1 MANSSSWSYK
11 GDDEPHICI
20 RPLPQLLSSVIYM
33 RGQRIWD
40 AIIADLLT
48 KGLAK
53 AKKVLLSGCSAGG
66 LATFFHCDD
75 LGELLGG
82 VATGAEK
89 NLNKDCL
96 NSTLSPY
103 LCFFPQ
109 YALQNIKTPYF
120 ILNSAYDVY
129 QFHHIFVPPSSD
141 PRGHWSR
148 CLRSAMLTALKPF
161 EGEPEMG
168 MFINS
173 CFAHCQSELQ
183 DTWFAPNSPTLD
195 NEVLIIDEVKLYAC
209 GLLVMHGVF
218 MKIILE
224 FQTIAELVGDWYFE
238 RGAAQEID
246 CAYPCDSTCHNII
259 PSNQVG
265 I

>member
-1 MANSSSWSYK
+1 MVKCVKLMSFFRDDISGNNS
-11 GDDEPHICI
+11 I
-20 RPLPQLLSSVIYM
+20 RPFFSS
-33 RGQRIWD
+33 
-40 AIIADLLT
+40 L
-48 KGLAK
+48 
-53 AKKVLLSGCSAGG
+53 
-66 LATFFHCDD
+66 
-75 LGELLGG
+75 
-82 VATGAEK
+82 VALQGAEK

-148 CLRSAMLTALKPF
+148 CKADPSACSTSQIATLQGLRSAMLTALKPF

-195 NEVLIIDEVKLYAC
+195 NE
-209 GLLVMHGVF
+209 
-218 MKIILE
+218 
-224 FQTIAELVGDWYFE
+224 TIAELVGDWYFE

>member
-1 MANSSSWSYK
+1 MLKEKTYVIFRDDISGNNS
-11 GDDEPHICI
+11 I
-20 RPLPQLLSSVIYM
+20 RP
-33 RGQRIWD
+33 
-40 AIIADLLT
+40 
-48 KGLAK
+48 
-53 AKKVLLSGCSAGG
+53 
-66 LATFFHCDD
+66 FFNS
-75 LGELLGG
+75 L
-82 VATGAEK
+82 VALQGAEK

-96 NSTLSPY
+96 NSTLDPY

-148 CLRSAMLTALKPF
+148 CKADPSACSTSQIATLQGLRSAMLTALKLF
-161 EGEPEMG
+161 EGEPEVG

-183 DTWFAPNSPTLD
+183 DTWFAPNSPRLD
-195 NEVLIIDEVKLYAC
+195 NE
-209 GLLVMHGVF
+209 
-218 MKIILE
+218 
-224 FQTIAELVGDWYFE
+224 TIAELVGDWYFE

-246 CAYPCDSTCHNII
+246 CTYPCDSTCHNII
-259 PSNQVG
+259 PFNQVG
-265 I
+265 N

>member
-1 MANSSSWSYK
+1 
-11 GDDEPHICI
+11 
-20 RPLPQLLSSVIYM
+20 M

-40 AIIADLLT
+40 AIISDLLT

-53 AKKVLLSGCSAGG
+53 AEKVLLSGCSAGG
-66 LATFFHCDD
+66 LATFFHCDN

-96 NSTLSPY
+96 NSTLNPY

-141 PRGHWSR
+141 PTGHWSR

-209 GLLVMHGVF
+209 GLLVMHGVCT
-218 MKIILE
+218 KIILE

-259 PSNQVG
+259 PLNQVG
-265 I
+265 N